1 MAIWNASIWNYR
13 KTDTRTVVMMVKNLK
28 NNKIVVEDIDTK
40 LPFNLEISENVS
52 VHTMK
57 EGKEYTITLK
67 IFTAK
72 SIKDLKEELV
82 ELFQVLDVDQPTE
95 AFLTAARSYPA
106 LVRFELSEIETT

>member
-1 MAIWNASIWNYR
+1 MAIWNASVWNYR
-13 KTDTRTVVMMVKNLK
+13 KTDTRAVVVMAKNLK

-40 LPFNLEISENVS
+40 LPFTLEISEDFS
-52 VHTMK
+52 VHTMAV
-57 EGKEYTITLK
+57 GKEYTVTLK

-95 AFLTAARSYPA
+95 AFLTAACSYPSF
-106 LVRFELSEIETT
+106 VRFELAEIETT